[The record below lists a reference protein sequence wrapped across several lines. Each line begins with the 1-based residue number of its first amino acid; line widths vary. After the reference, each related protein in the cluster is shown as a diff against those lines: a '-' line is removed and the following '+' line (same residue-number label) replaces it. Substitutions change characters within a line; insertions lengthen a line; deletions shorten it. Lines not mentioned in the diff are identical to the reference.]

1 MMRRV
6 IVLALILCL
15 AGIPLAVSAA
25 DQERVREVGDYR
37 IFYDVLP
44 TSFLDPQ
51 LAQAYGL
58 TRSKGLGLL
67 RITVM
72 KKREDGSLEPVE
84 HPRVSGQAGNLVGQ
98 TRPLSFREIEVGQ
111 GEGYSTLST
120 FRYSGDESI
129 RFNLKVKY
137 ASGEP
142 AERLDF
148 VRRLNIE

>member
-1 MMRRV
+1 MKK
-6 IVLALILCL
+6 IVLLALAFCL
-15 AGIPLAVSAA
+15 MGFSLAVSAA

-44 TSFLDPQ
+44 TSFLDPL

-67 RITVM
+67 RVTVM
-72 KKREDGSLEPVE
+72 KKLADGSLEPVA

-98 TRPLSFREIEVGQ
+98 TRPLSFREIEVGRDQ
-111 GEGYSTLST
+111 GYSTLST
-120 FRYSGDESI
+120 FRYSADESI

-137 ASGEP
+137 ASDEP